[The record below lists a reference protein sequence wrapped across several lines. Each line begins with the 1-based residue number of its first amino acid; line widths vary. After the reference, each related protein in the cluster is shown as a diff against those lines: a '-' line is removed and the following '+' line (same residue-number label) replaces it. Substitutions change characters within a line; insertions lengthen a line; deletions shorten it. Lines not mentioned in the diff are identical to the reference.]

1 MRTAKILCLPALLFM
16 FDSREQAG
24 KLLADKLF
32 FSKDKSDII
41 VLGIPR
47 GGVVVAK
54 VVAQELKKPLDI
66 IVTKKI
72 GAPENP
78 ELAIGAVGPGK
89 TVFWDDD
96 LCQKLGMTKEI
107 KSHELIIKNRER
119 EAREKILRG
128 NKQTLNLKNKTAILV
143 DDGVATGATALAAY
157 QFLKKMR
164 AKKII
169 LATPVIAKDTFLN
182 IKRYFDEVI
191 FLEKPEEFYAVG
203 EFYREFPQVEDEE
216 VIELLKI

>member
-1 MRTAKILCLPALLFM
+1 M
-16 FDSREQAG
+16 FNDREQAG
-24 KLLADKLF
+24 KLLVDKLF
-32 FSKDKSDII
+32 FYKDKSDII
-41 VLGIPR
+41 IWGIPR

-66 IVTKKI
+66 IVIKKI

-78 ELAIGAVGPGK
+78 ELAIGAVGPSS
-89 TVFWDDD
+89 VYWDQD
-96 LCQKLGMTKEI
+96 LCQRLNVRRAQIRQMAGQK
-107 KSHELIIKNRER
+107 ER
-119 EAREKILRG
+119 EQEEREKLLRG
-128 NKQTLNLKNKTAILV
+128 DKPYPNLKNKTAILV
-143 DDGVATGATALAAY
+143 DDGVATGATVLAAY
-157 QFLKKMR
+157 KSLKKMKV
-164 AKKII
+164 KKVI

-216 VIELLKI
+216 VIKLLKI

>member
-1 MRTAKILCLPALLFM
+1 M
-16 FDSREQAG
+16 
-24 KLLADKLF
+24 DKLF
-32 FSKDKSDII
+32 FYKDKSDII
-41 VLGIPR
+41 IWGIPR

-66 IVTKKI
+66 IVIKKI

-78 ELAIGAVGPGK
+78 ELAIGAVGPSS
-89 TVFWDDD
+89 VYWDQD
-96 LCQKLGMTKEI
+96 LCQRLNVRRAQIRQMAGQK
-107 KSHELIIKNRER
+107 ER
-119 EAREKILRG
+119 EQEEREKLLRG
-128 NKQTLNLKNKTAILV
+128 DKPYPNLKNKTAILV
-143 DDGVATGATALAAY
+143 DDGVATGATVLAAY
-157 QFLKKMR
+157 KSLKKMKV
-164 AKKII
+164 KKVI

-216 VIELLKI
+216 VIRLLRAAAHPPAEDE